1 MCGLV
6 GKRPTMPDQLAN
18 EMHELNDSII
28 KLATDAKAVRNELQR
43 NKKFRWII
51 GIGTVILAILLLITL
66 IAFNRENNDR
76 KNATKAGKLKDAQ
89 IQAVLNC
96 VEDWSAKF
104 TKRSDA
110 LSKSSTIRT
119 NALDKVV
126 RDVFK
131 VPFSQAE
138 LAKDGKAYL
147 IASDEYNAAVKNNPI
162 PPAPTLGCKIP
173 TAVPSTPK
181 TVPTATHTIT
191 STPTP
196 IAIPTKFTQTVNVP
210 GSAGKNGTTYI
221 TTTKTTPGQIATLT
235 IIATATVTKTVT
247 PPPRIIT
254 VPGITITIS
263 IPPLLRP
270 RNFPITT
277 PDSSGGG

>member
-1 MCGLV
+1 
-6 GKRPTMPDQLAN
+6 MPDQLAK
-18 EMHELNDSII
+18 EMHELNESII
-28 KLATDAKAVRNELQR
+28 TLGVDAKAVRKELQR

-51 GIGTVILAILLLITL
+51 GIGTVILAILLFVTL
-66 IAFNRENNDR
+66 VAFSRENNDR
-76 KNATKAGKLKDAQ
+76 KNNAKAGRLKDAQ

-96 VEDWSAKF
+96 IEDWSAKF

-110 LSKSSTIRT
+110 LAKSSTIRT

-147 IASDEYNAAVKNNPI
+147 KASDEYNLTVKNNPI

-173 TAVPSTPK
+173 TALPSTPTSVPTTTQIIT
-181 TVPTATHTIT
+181 TVPT
-191 STPTP
+191 PTGV
-196 IAIPTKFTQTVNVP
+196 PTKFTQTVNVP
-210 GSAGKNGTTYI
+210 GTAGRTGTVYI
-221 TTTKTTPGQIATLT
+221 TTTKTAPGQIATLT
-235 IIATATVTKTVT
+235 ITAVATATKTVT
-247 PPPRIIT
+247 PPTRTIT

-263 IPPLLRP
+263 IPPILQP
-270 RNFPITT
+270 RNFPIVL
-277 PDSSGGG
+277 PDLPSL